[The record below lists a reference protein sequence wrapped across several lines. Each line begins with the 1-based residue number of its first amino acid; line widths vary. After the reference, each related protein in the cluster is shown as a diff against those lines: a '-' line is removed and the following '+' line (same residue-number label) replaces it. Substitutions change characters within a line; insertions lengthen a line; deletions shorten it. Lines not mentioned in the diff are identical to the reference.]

1 MLGTRSRDRVQARS
15 SAAHSLILHNCW
27 TVLCWCFR
35 AYALTHVRPVCGV
48 FAIPPCVCTHPYRG
62 AVRAGVA
69 RELSVSLSSRPG
81 RWLGSWEAEDQ
92 LHRDCDVLD
101 LVIGLVCFLGSI

>member
-62 AVRAGVA
+62 AVRDGVA
-69 RELSVSLSSRPG
+69 RELSVSLAPAA
-81 RWLGSWEAEDQ
+81 GSGLLAEDQ